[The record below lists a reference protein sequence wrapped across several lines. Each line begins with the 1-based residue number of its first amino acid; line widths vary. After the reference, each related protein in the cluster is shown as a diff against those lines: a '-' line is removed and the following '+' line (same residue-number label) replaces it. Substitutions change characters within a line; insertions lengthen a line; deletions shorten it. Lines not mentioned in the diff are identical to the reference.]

1 MIEIIKIIFIIIG
14 IIMMI
19 GFIIMAIHET
29 FVDDW
34 D

>member
-14 IIMMI
+14 IIMLI
-19 GFIIMAIHET
+19 GFIIMAIRET
-29 FVDDW
+29 FIDDW